1 MGSVL
6 ESPGNFSE
14 SPGKSWNFLGYDVGG
29 GHSDAGADAK
39 ICENSLRVYLYIQ
52 KNRWRPGLR
61 PGPHSNC
68 RLSLYV
74 NIAGVRHPGKMLVE
88 SWKVLEIYVI
98 KRVGTLSIPEM
109 HCNS

>member
-1 MGSVL
+1 MFPRLLESPGFLFVKFPGPGKAWKMGSVL

-39 ICENSLRVYLYIQ
+39 IGENSLRVYLYIQ

-74 NIAGVRHPGKMLVE
+74 NIAGV
-88 SWKVLEIYVI
+88 
-98 KRVGTLSIPEM
+98 
-109 HCNS
+109 